1 MVNGHARPCEKAG
14 TGLNRLRR
22 AAEPSPKQL
31 RKPDAGWRI
40 GVGTVRSGCRLRH
53 SNGDCDMC
61 TPAAK
66 TECGLRNPFAG
77 CENRMGTAKS
87 VCRLRKPNA
96 DCEICLPAAKAE
108 CGLRNLFAR

>member
-31 RKPDAGWRI
+31 RK
-40 GVGTVRSGCRLRH
+40 S
-53 SNGDCDMC
+53 
-61 TPAAK
+61 
-66 TECGLRNPFAG
+66 
-77 CENRMGTAKS
+77 
-87 VCRLRKPNA
+87 NA

-108 CGLRNLFAR
+108 CGLRNPFAGCENRMRTAKSVCWLLKQNVDCEICSPAAKTECGLRNPFAGASFVLPEK